1 VLTDIR
7 SIAKTGW
14 YGSPEHATI
23 EKAQQMLSD
32 IADAISSEAA
42 EIFDQLETAQG
53 GVAEVRHLQEAG

>member
-1 VLTDIR
+1 MVVL
-7 SIAKTGW
+7 
-14 YGSPEHATI
+14 I
-23 EKAQQMLSD
+23 EKAQKMLSD